1 MVNDHDDHKSPKN
14 RVAGTPLLKCR
25 TLWLISMG
33 DPNGPY
39 VSAGGMILKEA
50 DLLFKKTYYC

>member
-1 MVNDHDDHKSPKN
+1 
-14 RVAGTPLLKCR
+14 
-25 TLWLISMG
+25 MG

-50 DLLFKKTYYC
+50 DLLFKKTYYCWWKKSCNSW